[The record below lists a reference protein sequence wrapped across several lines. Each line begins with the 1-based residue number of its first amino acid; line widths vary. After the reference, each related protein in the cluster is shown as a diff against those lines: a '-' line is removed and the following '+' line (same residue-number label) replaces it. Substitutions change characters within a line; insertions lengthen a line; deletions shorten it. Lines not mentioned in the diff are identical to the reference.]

1 MQHDQGQNHPGRNS
15 NCRGRW
21 NETACRDIQQAF
33 AQGRVGWRPADRTG
47 GIMYANFAEEFATEL
62 INVQSDTELSEAL
75 AEVSRRLGFDHF
87 ALSLELRSGSREAPG
102 LLLHDYPDEWAKVYV
117 AFDLAGQ
124 DPVRRACDKSFIGF
138 AWEML
143 EQMVPLTRGDR
154 QMLTVGKECGIGNG
168 YTVPRHLPGL
178 ARGTCTFA
186 VSPDKDLPRCRLA
199 LAEIVGTLAL
209 SCALALG
216 PSREAETVPV
226 LSDRQR
232 ECLVWTA
239 RGKTAAETAIILG
252 IGTETVIQHLKM
264 ARERYQVHCKQSLV
278 VAALFDGL
286 IGFAD
291 IIRWRDA
298 D

>member
-1 MQHDQGQNHPGRNS
+1 MDAH
-15 NCRGRW
+15 
-21 NETACRDIQQAF
+21 
-33 AQGRVGWRPADRTG
+33 
-47 GIMYANFAEEFATEL
+47 FAEQFATRL
-62 INVQSDTELSEAL
+62 INVQSDSDLTGAL
-75 AEVSRRLGFDHF
+75 AEVSERLGFDHF
-87 ALSLELRSGSREAPG
+87 ALSLELRSGSRQTPG

-138 AWEML
+138 AWDTL
-143 EQMVPLTRGDR
+143 DRLTPLTRGDR
-154 QMLTVGKECGIGNG
+154 QMLEVGKECGIGDG

-178 ARGTCTFA
+178 ARGSCTFA
-186 VSPDKDLPRCRLA
+186 VCPDKDLPRCRLA
-199 LAEIVGTLAL
+199 LAEIVGSLAL

-216 PSREAETVPV
+216 PARQNETVPV

-232 ECLVWTA
+232 ECLLWVA

-286 IGFAD
+286 IGFGD

-298 D
+298 Q